1 MFLTK
6 IKLIIEVM
14 LKKILSSFCIGSA
27 IFGLIIGL
35 ILSPLYKKSE
45 FVYVNMD
52 RVIAAVVE
60 EVGKGGEIKDANI
73 IRKKIMS
80 YREEF
85 GKEIENYSKKHEVI
99 IFSSPKPIAGA
110 VDKTDYFLKK
120 VLVKQ
125 TQNNKEK

>member
-1 MFLTK
+1 
-6 IKLIIEVM
+6 M